1 MYDLLVEPYTL
12 AFMQRALIA
21 GVLSGL
27 VAPLVGTWVV
37 LKRLAYLGDAMGH
50 GTIAGVAVA
59 YLLGISIVFGAL
71 AAAILMA
78 GLLGLLVAHP
88 RIRSDSAIAG
98 AEVALFA
105 GGIIILAQTGGSRL
119 DLTHILFGSIL
130 TVSAADLK
138 VNAVLAALIVAV
150 LLVIGRDLR
159 DATFDPIN
167 ARLVGIRVDLVQ
179 WVLLLLI
186 GGVVV
191 AALQTIGLLMTIAML
206 VLPAAAA
213 RLWTHTVLQMSLLG
227 AAFGILAAVG
237 GLTVAFH
244 AGLPS
249 GAVIAA
255 VACSILGGSAILTM
269 GRRRQSPAGHLDELD
284 RNLPPSAA

>member
-1 MYDLLVEPYTL
+1 VHDLLIDPYTL
-12 AFMQRALIA
+12 GFMQRALIA
-21 GVLSGL
+21 AVLSGL

-37 LKRLAYLGDAMGH
+37 LRRLAYLGDAMGH

-59 YLLGISIVFGAL
+59 YLLGVSIVFGAL

-78 GLLGLLVAHP
+78 ALLGLLVAHP

-105 GGIIILAQTGGSRL
+105 GGVLILAQTGGSRV

-130 TVSAADLK
+130 TVSTSDLQ
-138 VNAVLAALIVAV
+138 VNAVLASVIVLV

-167 ARLVGIRVDLVQ
+167 ARLVGIRVNVVQ
-179 WVLLLLI
+179 ALLLVLI

-213 RLWTHTVLQMSLLG
+213 RLWTRTVLQMSLLG
-227 AAFGILAAVG
+227 SVFGTVAAVA
-237 GLTVAFH
+237 GLTIAYH
-244 AGLPS
+244 GALPS
-249 GAVIAA
+249 GAVIAGM
-255 VACSILGGSAILTM
+255 ACLILGVSAILTI
-269 GRRRQSPAGHLDELD
+269 GRRRRTPASHLDQLD
-284 RNLPPSAA
+284 RAFAPPLP

>member
-179 WVLLLLI
+179 WV
-186 GGVVV
+186 
-191 AALQTIGLLMTIAML
+191 
-206 VLPAAAA
+206 
-213 RLWTHTVLQMSLLG
+213 RC
-227 AAFGILAAVG
+227 F
-237 GLTVAFH
+237 
-244 AGLPS
+244 
-249 GAVIAA
+249 
-255 VACSILGGSAILTM
+255 
-269 GRRRQSPAGHLDELD
+269 
-284 RNLPPSAA
+284 